1 MASTGIFII
10 ISMFRSLV
18 FTCLVLSASTNMHTQ
33 MAWKVLRSKIQFFDS
48 NPIGRIT
55 SRFSKDML
63 LLDHV
68 FAGITIFVVQ
78 GVLRSISV
86 AITVSITNPFLLI
99 IVSFG
104 IFQMYYVLRTST
116 RAMSDAQKLE

>member
-1 MASTGIFII
+1 MAATGAFILF
-10 ISMFRSLV
+10 SMARSLI
-18 FTCLVLSASTNMHTQ
+18 FSLLVLTATTNMHTK

-48 NPIGRIT
+48 NPIGRVT

-68 FAGITIFVVQ
+68 FAGITIFVTQ
-78 GVLRSISV
+78 GIMRSITV
-86 AITVSITNPFLLI
+86 AITVCITNPFLLI
-99 IVSFG
+99 IVSIG
-104 IFQMYYVLRTST
+104 ICQMIWVLKVST